1 MKIENIIRR
10 TVIMFLVLFTTVVT
24 TFTPISAD
32 EVTDYY
38 DSIPPMDE
46 IDHHLDEDEMFV
58 IDNETGLI
66 TKEKIHTSPFSSQR
80 SVHKIT
86 GGKRLS
92 QAVSYYYRP
101 SPTYAFDFPGGY
113 SELFVDGNVA
123 YCIEPTV
130 INSHTQYA
138 LKKDLSDIDT
148 VRVMDGRLSFKLSN
162 HQRNRI
168 KLISNY
174 GYEYPGHGTQE
185 YRWATQLLI
194 FDTLGWEFEPGTLN
208 PYDEIEEINRLVND
222 HGIFPEWHNDQI
234 NVNKGDV
241 VDIESPLL
249 EEFLYHS
256 SNGVEILEITQTKFT
271 LRVLSDHSA
280 IRFIKK
286 QGNTEGPSYVFS
298 DGASQKVLQ
307 SQLDEKAIT
316 SVNFRIF
323 TGQIEISKRSPEGY
337 PIEGAKFLVKNE
349 GDVAVGT
356 YTTDSKGKALSSK
369 LPLGKYKVSEL
380 FVPKPFV
387 LDKTEKTITLT
398 SIDGKLESM
407 STIGFENKNQRASL
421 EILKYS
427 SSKETL
433 NQSLSGASVNLY
445 AAEDIIEGSKIIYKA
460 NQWVATGVSNHEGK
474 IIFDTLPLGD
484 YYFKET
490 KAPSAYVPTDEE
502 HRVSLTY
509 DSKNPESLISRHYY
523 QLGNELLTGKL
534 KILKQDSK
542 GNPLQGV
549 VYNIV
554 GLNGDILQENL
565 MSDENGIVESQ
576 QLFYGDYYFEEVIA
590 PKGYWIDSEPVPFS
604 IRNNHEI
611 VEIYHVNEAIEAR
624 VKVTKVDADSKK
636 PIPDVA
642 FQIFDE
648 KGNAVSYE
656 LNESGQ
662 SKTID
667 TWFTNAEGVFI
678 TEKPIPYGKYQL
690 IEVNAPESYIKMEPL
705 SFTIDESSDIQKDL
719 ISGDIIDL
727 GQVENE
733 RIKGRVVIKK
743 IDSETGDPVEASFRL
758 YDSEGSII
766 EELSTNNGEAFIE
779 SLEYGEYSIEEIWVE
794 EPYVIDKEKKF
805 KTFQIKNH
813 EEIQELT
820 FENRKAHGF
829 IHILKIDESTNQ
841 TIAGVK
847 FGLFDITETLFVD
860 SQLLMDSN
868 PLYVGETSDDGTLD
882 FLNLDITK
890 KWGLVE
896 IESPYGYALN
906 ENVEM
911 FEFEY
916 QGMYEPEIHLD
927 KTILNKRL
935 EVLIRVIK
943 CDAFSLEEIED
954 EHIRFEL
961 SNTKGDII
969 PVFQRHDNGIHEW
982 KVSALESYSLKELQ
996 APFGYELSEDSITIE
1011 TRYQTDDNTYVV
1023 KFYNMQA
1030 SPILPST
1037 GHKKTTNLSCLIV
1050 LVGISL
1056 LVYKQR
1062 KNE

>member
-24 TFTPISAD
+24 TITTIHAD
-32 EVTDYY
+32 EVTEYY
-38 DSIPPMDE
+38 DSIPPMSE
-46 IDHHLDEDEMFV
+46 IDQYLDEDEMFV

-66 TKEKIHTSPFSSQR
+66 TKEKISTSPTSSQR
-80 SVHKIT
+80 SVHQIT

-162 HQRNRI
+162 QQRNRI

-174 GYEYPGHGTQE
+174 GYEYPDHDTQG

-194 FDTLGWEFEPGTLN
+194 FDALGWEFEPGTLN
-208 PYDEIEEINRLVND
+208 PDYEINEIKRLINE
-222 HGIFPEWHNDQI
+222 HGNLPNWCVDQMY
-234 NVNKGDV
+234 VNKGDV
-241 VDIESPLL
+241 ISFESPLL
-249 EEFLYHS
+249 EEFLYTRS
-256 SNGVEILEITQTKFT
+256 SGVEVLDISKTKYT
-271 LRVLSDHSA
+271 LRVLSDYA
-280 IRFIKK
+280 FIQLNKK
-286 QGNTEGPSYVFS
+286 QGNSEGPSYVFS
-298 DGASQKVLQ
+298 DGTSQKVLQ
-307 SQLDEKAIT
+307 SQLDEEIKFT
-316 SVNFRIF
+316 VNFRVF
-323 TGQIEISKRSPEGY
+323 TGQIEIDKRSPEGY

-349 GDVAVGT
+349 DNVAVGT

-407 STIGFENKNQRASL
+407 STIGFENKYQRASL

-433 NQSLSGASVNLY
+433 NQSLSGASINLY
-445 AAEDIIEGSKIIYKA
+445 AAEDINEGSKTIYKA
-460 NQWVATGVSNHEGK
+460 NQWVATGVSDQEGK
-474 IIFDTLPLGD
+474 VIFDNLPLGE

-490 KAPSAYVPTDEE
+490 KAPSAYVLTDEE

-542 GNPLQGV
+542 GNPLQGAV
-549 VYNIV
+549 FNIV
-554 GLNGDILQENL
+554 GLNSDILQENL

-576 QLFYGDYYFEEVIA
+576 QLIYGDYYFEEVNA

-604 IRNNHEI
+604 IRNNREI
-611 VEIYHVNEAIEAR
+611 IEIHHVNEAIEAR

-636 PIPDVA
+636 PIPDVT
-642 FQIFDE
+642 FQIIDE

-656 LNESGQ
+656 LDENGQ
-662 SKTID
+662 IKNID

-678 TEKPIPYGKYQL
+678 TEKSLPYGKYQL
-690 IEVNAPESYIKMEPL
+690 VEVNAPECYIKMEPS

-743 IDSETGDPVEASFRL
+743 IDTETGDPVEASFRL
-758 YDSEGSII
+758 YDSEGSVI

-779 SLEYGEYSIEEIWVE
+779 SLEYGEYSLEEIWVE
-794 EPYVIDKEKKF
+794 EPYAIDKEKNL
-805 KTFQIKNH
+805 KTFKIEKH
-813 EEIQELT
+813 EETQELT
-820 FENRKAHGF
+820 FENKKARGF

-841 TIAGVK
+841 AIAGVK
-847 FGLFDITETLFVD
+847 FGLFDITETSFSD
-860 SQLLMDSN
+860 SQLLKDSN
-868 PLYVGETSDDGTLD
+868 PLYAGETGDDGTLD

-906 ENVEM
+906 DDVEM

-927 KTILNKRL
+927 KAIGNKRL

-1011 TRYQTDDNTYVV
+1011 TTYQTDDNTYVV

-1030 SPILPST
+1030 SPMLPST
-1037 GHKKTTNLSCLIV
+1037 GQGKIANLPCLIM
-1050 LVGISL
+1050 LTGICL